1 MNASVHLGTIR
12 GIPIGFHWSLSIVFA
27 LLVSSLGGS
36 YFPDGYPDLPD
47 GSVWLLAILTGLLFF
62 VSILL
67 HELGHAVVA
76 QREGIPVTSI
86 TLFIFGGLASIGQ
99 RSPTAKTELRIAAG
113 GPLVSLVL
121 AALFWI
127 VSLVFDGNDYI
138 EAPTSWMAVINVSLL
153 LFNLIP
159 GFPLDGGRI
168 LRALVWQ
175 YTGDERRASRVA
187 LFTGQIAAFG
197 LMGLG
202 GIIILNGNFASGI
215 WFIVIGWF
223 LQNAAVAETAGGNL
237 ERMLEGVR
245 VEQVMR
251 RDWPRVPIRLKVRQL
266 VDDYVLGGGAP
277 GQRAF
282 MVDDDAVD
290 PPRGL
295 VTLTEVATIPQD
307 RWDWTGLSDIM
318 IPWTKVIK
326 VGPSE
331 PLLSALRTMD
341 GASIN
346 QMPVVTGADGLQV
359 VGLLTREQ
367 VLRYLRLQAELGK
380 PGSAQSRG
388 AMSAAPVP
396 KRDAAGD

>member
-1 MNASVHLGTIR
+1 
-12 GIPIGFHWSLSIVFA
+12 
-27 LLVSSLGGS
+27 
-36 YFPDGYPDLPD
+36 
-47 GSVWLLAILTGLLFF
+47 LLFF

-67 HELGHAVVA
+67 HELGHSVVA
-76 QREGIPVTSI
+76 QREGIPVKSI

-99 RSPTAKTELRIAAG
+99 RSPTARTELRIAAG
-113 GPLVSLVL
+113 GPLVSLLL
-121 AALFWI
+121 AGVFWGI
-127 VSLVFDGNDYI
+127 SRVFDGNDYL
-138 EAPTSWMAVINVSLL
+138 EAPSAWLAVINLSLL

-175 YTGDERRASRVA
+175 YTGDERRASQVA

-197 LMGLG
+197 LMAVG
-202 GIIILNGNFASGI
+202 GVIILNGNFANGI
-215 WFIVIGWF
+215 WLIVIGWF

-237 ERMLEGVR
+237 ERLLEGVR

-266 VDDYVLGGGAP
+266 IDDYVLGPGAP

-295 VTLTEVATIPQD
+295 VTLAEVAQIPRD
-307 RWDWTGLSDIM
+307 RWDWTGLADVM

-326 VGPSE
+326 VAPNE
-331 PLLSALRTMD
+331 PLLDALRAMD
-341 GASIN
+341 DAGIN

-367 VLRYLRLQAELGK
+367 IIRYLRLRAEVGERGGQAGR
-380 PGSAQSRG
+380 PGQPVTE
-388 AMSAAPVP
+388 AAASPAT
-396 KRDAAGD
+396 RER

>member
-1 MNASVHLGTIR
+1 MNASVRLGTIF
-12 GIPIGFHWSLSIVFA
+12 GIPIGFHWSLSIVFV

-36 YFPDGYPDLPD
+36 YFPGGYPDL
-47 GSVWLLAILTGLLFF
+47 SERAVWTLAVITGLLFF

-76 QREGIPVTSI
+76 QREGIPVSSI
-86 TLFIFGGLASIGQ
+86 TLFVFGGLASIAQ
-99 RSPTAKTELRIAAG
+99 RSPTARTELRIAAG
-113 GPLVSLVL
+113 GPVVSLVL
-121 AALFWI
+121 AGVFWAL
-127 VSLVFDGNDYI
+127 SLVFSSIDAI
-138 EAPTSWMAVINVSLL
+138 QAPCSWLAVINLSLL

-168 LRALVWQ
+168 LRALIWQ
-175 YTGDERRASRVA
+175 YTGDERRASQIA
-187 LFTGQIAAFG
+187 LFTGQIGAFG

-223 LQNAAVAETAGGNL
+223 LQNAAVTETAGGNL

-266 VDDYVLGGGAP
+266 VDDYVLGQGAP

-282 MVDDDAVD
+282 MVDDDAID

-295 VTLTEVATIPQD
+295 VTLAEVALIPQD
-307 RWDWTGLSDIM
+307 RWDWTGLADIM
-318 IPWTKVIK
+318 VPWPRVIK
-326 VGPSE
+326 VGPAE
-331 PLLSALRTMD
+331 PLLNALRTMD
-341 GASIN
+341 DHGIN
-346 QMPVVTGADGLQV
+346 QMPVVTGDDGLTV

-367 VLRYLRLQAELGK
+367 VLRYLRLQAELGQQGRGQAASTRPTSAES
-380 PGSAQSRG
+380 PGS
-388 AMSAAPVP
+388 
-396 KRDAAGD
+396 

>member
-1 MNASVHLGTIR
+1 MNASVRLGTIR
-12 GIPIGFHWSLSIVFA
+12 GIPIGFHWSLSIVFV
-27 LLVSSLGGS
+27 LLVSSLGS
-36 YFPDGYPDLPD
+36 AYFPDGYPAMPE
-47 GSVWLLAILTGLLFF
+47 GAVWLLAVLTGLLFF

-99 RSPTAKTELRIAAG
+99 RSPTARTELRIAAG

-121 AALFWI
+121 AALFWV

-138 EAPTSWMAVINVSLL
+138 AAPSSWLAVINVSLL

-175 YTGDERRASRVA
+175 YTGDERRASQVA

-295 VTLTEVATIPQD
+295 VTLAEVATIPQD

-318 IPWTKVIK
+318 IPWAKVIK
-326 VGPSE
+326 VEPSA
-331 PLLSALRTMD
+331 PLLGALRTMD
-341 GASIN
+341 DAGIN
-346 QMPVVTGADGLQV
+346 QVPVVTGAGGLTV

-367 VLRYLRLQAELGK
+367 VLRYLRLQSELGTRGRVQPRGATPASPLPGRES
-380 PGSAQSRG
+380 PGS
-388 AMSAAPVP
+388 
-396 KRDAAGD
+396 

>member
-1 MNASVHLGTIR
+1 MNASVRLGTIF
-12 GIPIGFHWSLSIVFA
+12 GIPIGFHWSLSIVFV

-36 YFPDGYPDLPD
+36 YFPDGYPEL
-47 GSVWLLAILTGLLFF
+47 SEAAVWTLAVMTGLLFF

-76 QREGIPVTSI
+76 QREGIPVSSI
-86 TLFIFGGLASIGQ
+86 TLFVFGGLASIAQ
-99 RSPTAKTELRIAAG
+99 RSPTARTELRIAAG
-113 GPLVSLVL
+113 GPVVSLIL
-121 AALFWI
+121 AGVFWA
-127 VSLVFDGNDYI
+127 VSYVFRSNDYLQ
-138 EAPTSWMAVINVSLL
+138 APSSWLAVINLSLL

-175 YTGDERRASRVA
+175 YTGDERRASQVA

-197 LMGLG
+197 LMGVG
-202 GIIILNGNFASGI
+202 GIIILNGNFANGI
-215 WFIVIGWF
+215 WLIVIGWF
-223 LQNAAVAETAGGNL
+223 LQNAAVTEVAGGNL

-266 VDDYVLGGGAP
+266 VDDYVMGPGAP

-282 MVDDDAVD
+282 MVDDDAID

-295 VTLTEVATIPQD
+295 VTLTEVANVPQD
-307 RWDWTGLSDIM
+307 RWDWTGLADIM
-318 IPWTKVIK
+318 VPWTRVIK
-326 VGPSE
+326 VGPAE
-331 PLLSALRTMD
+331 PLLEAMRTMD
-341 GASIN
+341 DHRIN
-346 QMPVVTGADGLQV
+346 QMPVVTGDDGLTV

-367 VLRYLRLQAELGK
+367 VLRHLRLQAELGQQGRGQATAPRQTPNAEA
-380 PGSAQSRG
+380 PG
-388 AMSAAPVP
+388 
-396 KRDAAGD
+396 D